1 MCQKSLKKIGSPNH
15 GRKRVGPTSRVS
27 RSEPQRARPFFPGGL
42 AAFQVIFF
50 HPTQVYRDYNKP
62 LPSLKLTT
70 NAPENWW
77 DWKMVHFLLGARLPG
92 RCELLVSRRVFLLI
106 NQDSMECHWWVFF
119 VAQVVIGSPPFSLF
133 LKAM

>member
-15 GRKRVGPTSRVS
+15 WEEAGFPLPGFPGPS
-27 RSEPQRARPFFPGGL
+27 PQRARPFFPGGL

-77 DWKMVHFLLGARLPG
+77 LEDEF
-92 RCELLVSRRVFLLI
+92 
-106 NQDSMECHWWVFF
+106 
-119 VAQVVIGSPPFSLF
+119 PFGGQAS
-133 LKAM
+133 